1 MKHTTLATTRL
12 RFLFLAAKFWT
23 HDGRVGISYRWDEK
37 VDPRSRIALSYQ

>member
-23 HDGRVGISYRWDEK
+23 HDGRVGISYSDQYPERGSFQ
-37 VDPRSRIALSYQ
+37 RLSHD